1 MKINIKIEDFVVV
14 VFLLHP
20 GSIDSKDCIPRS

>member
-1 MKINIKIEDFVVV
+1 MEINIKIEDFVV